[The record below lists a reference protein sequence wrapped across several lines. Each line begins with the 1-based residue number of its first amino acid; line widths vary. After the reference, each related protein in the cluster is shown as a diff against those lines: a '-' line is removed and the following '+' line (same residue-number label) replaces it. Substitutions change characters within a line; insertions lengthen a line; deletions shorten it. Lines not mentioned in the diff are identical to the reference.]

1 MSNST
6 SPTRF
11 MGEVD
16 HFYDPNFTAEISQK
30 MRVPKRIN
38 VDGVSDLP
46 NVGRPEAH
54 WMPAEKLEMF
64 VPEKIV
70 VADEHM
76 SDFMN
81 GGDEYHGIKPI
92 TTREMSLD
100 NTIMPREPPSSI
112 RVQTP
117 PRVLTIDQT
126 YSQEEYGYP
135 PTPVGM
141 KENIV
146 RKYVGEQRNDISSLS
161 NMMNDSTV
169 AEGMTLN
176 EEVVHLRRQL
186 AKLNRRVMSIE
197 LDNLQRQNKDKI
209 IYALGLAY
217 FFFKTVL
224 WLSRS

>member
-70 VADEHM
+70 VA
-76 SDFMN
+76 